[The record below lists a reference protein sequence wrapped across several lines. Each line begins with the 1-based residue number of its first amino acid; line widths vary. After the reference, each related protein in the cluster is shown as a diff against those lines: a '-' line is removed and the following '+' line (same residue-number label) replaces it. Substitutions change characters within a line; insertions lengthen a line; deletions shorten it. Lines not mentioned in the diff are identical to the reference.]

1 VLSLLRQMT
10 ARENGLSRNLVLMI
24 YRQISRIPTGSSAN
38 HLSCLRGQVCT
49 FAIGLILWSATAWG
63 ATLAWNANGEPD
75 LAGYRV
81 YRCTQLPCGRTFG
94 STTLLTTL
102 GRVTNFDIGTPAVTQ
117 YYVLTAYDFVNNESS
132 ESAVATYTPA
142 GAPPPPPP
150 PTPPPAPTNLQL
162 SIIR

>member
-1 VLSLLRQMT
+1 MT

-24 YRQISRIPTGSSAN
+24 YRQISRIQTGISAN
-38 HLSCLRGQVCT
+38 YLSCLRGQVCT

>member
-1 VLSLLRQMT
+1 MMHRP
-10 ARENGLSRNLVLMI
+10 
-24 YRQISRIPTGSSAN
+24 ISTIQAGISVN
-38 HLSCLRGQVCT
+38 CLSCLTGRVYAI
-49 FAIGLILWSATAWG
+49 AIGLILWSVTAWG
-63 ATLAWNANGEPD
+63 ATLTWNANGEPD

-81 YRCTQLPCGRTFG
+81 YRCTQLPCGRAFG

-117 YYVLTAYDFVNNESS
+117 YYVLTAYDLANNESS
-132 ESAVATYTPA
+132 ESAVTTYTPA

>member
-1 VLSLLRQMT
+1 MMHRP
-10 ARENGLSRNLVLMI
+10 
-24 YRQISRIPTGSSAN
+24 ISTIQAEISMNR
-38 HLSCLRGQVCT
+38 LSCLTGRVCAI
-49 FAIGLILWSATAWG
+49 AIGLILWSVTAWS
-63 ATLAWNANGEPD
+63 ATLTWNANSEPD

-81 YRCTQLPCGRTFG
+81 YRCTQIPCGRAFG

-117 YYVLTAYDFVNNESS
+117 YYVLTAYDLANNESS

-150 PTPPPAPTNLQL
+150 PTAPPAPTNLQL

>member
-1 VLSLLRQMT
+1 M
-10 ARENGLSRNLVLMI
+10 MH
-24 YRQISRIPTGSSAN
+24 RQISTVKVGIGVN
-38 HLSCLRGQVCT
+38 YLSCLTGRVCT
-49 FAIGLILWSATAWG
+49 IAIGLILWSATAWG
-63 ATLAWNANGEPD
+63 ATLTWNANGEPD

-81 YRCTQLPCGRTFG
+81 YRCTQLPCGRAFG
-94 STTLLTTL
+94 STTLLSTL

-117 YYVLTAYDFVNNESS
+117 YYVLTAYDLTNNESS

>member
-1 VLSLLRQMT
+1 MMHRPNRTIQ
-10 ARENGLSRNLVLMI
+10 AE
-24 YRQISRIPTGSSAN
+24 ISVNR
-38 HLSCLRGQVCT
+38 LSCLTGLVCAI
-49 FAIGLILWSATAWG
+49 AIGLILWSVTAWS
-63 ATLAWNANGEPD
+63 ATLTWNANSEPD

-117 YYVLTAYDFVNNESS
+117 YYVLTAYDLANNESS

-150 PTPPPAPTNLQL
+150 PTAPPAPTNLQL

>member
-1 VLSLLRQMT
+1 MMHRPNSTIQ
-10 ARENGLSRNLVLMI
+10 AG
-24 YRQISRIPTGSSAN
+24 ISMNR
-38 HLSCLRGQVCT
+38 LSCLTGRVCAI
-49 FAIGLILWSATAWG
+49 AIGLILWSVTAWS
-63 ATLAWNANGEPD
+63 ATLTWNANSEPD

-81 YRCTQLPCGRTFG
+81 YRCTQLPCGRAFG
-94 STTLLTTL
+94 STTVLTTL

-117 YYVLTAYDFVNNESS
+117 YYVLTAYDLANNESS
-132 ESAVATYTPA
+132 ESAVAAYTPA